1 MRNFFK
7 GCYISVIVIFL
18 SSCGGSSSSTPT
30 PPPTPPPAPPS
41 STPPVCTLTSTQNT
55 YYCTMT
61 RKGLN
66 RELYIYIP
74 ANYSENGSP
83 VPLLFSLHGYTSRAI
98 WNLGYTGFR
107 SIADEEG
114 FIVIY
119 PQGSILPTTGQTHWN
134 VGGWTTSSTTDDIDF
149 IESLIDWTGANFNIN
164 LDRVYSTGMSNGG
177 FMSYH
182 LACNL
187 SSKVAAIASV
197 TGSMTPQTYNSCN
210 PIHPTPILQIHGLDD
225 GVVPYYGNSVS
236 RPIPEVIEYWKNYN
250 DCSVM
255 AVGDLI
261 DSNGDGYAGSMEMH
275 EECLN
280 DVSVQSWVLS
290 GFGHTW
296 PSVPDDDIHAASVI
310 WNFVKQYDI
319 NGFIN
324 E

>member
-1 MRNFFK
+1 
-7 GCYISVIVIFL
+7 
-18 SSCGGSSSSTPT
+18 
-30 PPPTPPPAPPS
+30 
-41 STPPVCTLTSTQNT
+41 
-55 YYCTMT
+55 MT

-134 VGGWTTSSTTDDIDF
+134 VGGWTTTSTTDDIDF

-182 LACNL
+182 LVCNL
-187 SSKVAAIASV
+187 IEFVCKIFFV
-197 TGSMTPQTYNSCN
+197 
-210 PIHPTPILQIHGLDD
+210 LGL
-225 GVVPYYGNSVS
+225 Y
-236 RPIPEVIEYWKNYN
+236 
-250 DCSVM
+250 
-255 AVGDLI
+255 LF
-261 DSNGDGYAGSMEMH
+261 
-275 EECLN
+275 L
-280 DVSVQSWVLS
+280 VLKRRY
-290 GFGHTW
+290 FL
-296 PSVPDDDIHAASVI
+296 
-310 WNFVKQYDI
+310 F
-319 NGFIN
+319 
-324 E
+324 